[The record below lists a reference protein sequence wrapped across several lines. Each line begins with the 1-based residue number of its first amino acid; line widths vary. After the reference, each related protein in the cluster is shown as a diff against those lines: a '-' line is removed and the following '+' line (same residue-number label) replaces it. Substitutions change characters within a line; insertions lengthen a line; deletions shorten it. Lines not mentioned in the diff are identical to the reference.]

1 MLHNARG
8 NRLSRDNR
16 EADSFGGMPL
26 TPDQL
31 PNDIAELK
39 RLLVA
44 KSAELSVKDA
54 ELSASISELAAAK
67 SGLIIT
73 QLTVEKLKAQI
84 AKLRRE
90 KFGAS
95 SERIER
101 ALEQLELA
109 LEEAEA
115 AKAEA
120 IAAQSP
126 QPETEA
132 PLPSGSAPEEQEP
145 TTKKKR
151 RQLPP
156 DFPRRDV
163 AHMPPGVC
171 KTCGGTDLREVGR
184 SVTEVL
190 RYVPGHFEVD
200 RHIRPACSCR
210 KCETMVQAPMPE
222 LPIPRGMVDAS
233 FLAHILIAKFC
244 DHLPLYRQAEIY
256 ARLGLDIDR
265 SQLAEWLGHVAW
277 LLRPLV
283 ELIAAHVMAGRV
295 IHADDTPVDVLAPG
309 TGKTKTGRLWVYLRD
324 ERPHASTAPAAV
336 LYRYTP
342 DRKGEHCR
350 KELASFTGWL
360 HADGY
365 SGFGRLYEIAGART
379 ADVMLVHGP
388 PRVAEVACWAHV
400 RRGFF
405 DVHASNGSAIAKEA
419 LDRIGALFDIERTIK
434 RQPPD
439 VRRAVRRRTAQ
450 PRIDELAAWLDAQL
464 QKIPGKSDLA
474 GAMRYARSRWSALT
488 RYVDDGRLEISN
500 NAAENQI
507 RPAALGRK
515 NWMFCGS
522 DAGGERAAAF
532 YTLIRT
538 AKLNGIE
545 PEAWLSDVIARIG
558 SHPINRL
565 DEMLPWNWTTTATRL
580 GEAERRASVAA

>member
-1 MLHNARG
+1 
-8 NRLSRDNR
+8 
-16 EADSFGGMPL
+16 MPL
-26 TPDQL
+26 TLDQL
-31 PNDIAELK
+31 PDDPTALKALLLAKDAELIE
-39 RLLVA
+39 
-44 KSAELSVKDA
+44 KSAELAATSA
-54 ELSASISELAAAK
+54 ELITAK
-67 SGLIIT
+67 NGLLVT
-73 QLTVEKLKAQI
+73 QLTIEQLKARI

-101 ALEQLELA
+101 VLEQLELA
-109 LEEAEA
+109 LEEAET

-120 IAAQSP
+120 IAMLPQ
-126 QPETEA
+126 QPEPDAAIAEIQ
-132 PLPSGSAPEEQEP
+132 SAEDAKPE
-145 TTKKKR
+145 KKKR

-156 DFPRRDV
+156 ELPRRDV
-163 AHMPPGVC
+163 VHAPPGAC
-171 KTCGGTDLREVGR
+171 KTCGGSKLRTVSET
-184 SVTEVL
+184 VTEVL

-233 FLAHILIAKFC
+233 FLAHILVAKFC

-277 LLRPLV
+277 LLKPLI

-295 IHADDTPVDVLAPG
+295 IFADDTPVDVLAPG
-309 TGKTKTGRLWVYLRD
+309 AGKTKTGRLWVYLRD
-324 ERPHASTAPAAV
+324 ERSHAGSAPPAV

-350 KELASFTGWL
+350 AELAGFTGWL

-365 SGFGRLYEIAGART
+365 AGFGRLYEIAGART
-379 ADVMLVHGP
+379 ASTALLQGP
-388 PRVAEVACWAHV
+388 PRVAEVGCWSHV
-400 RRGFF
+400 RRGFW
-405 DVHASNGSAIAKEA
+405 DEWDSRKSAIAKEA
-419 LDRIGALFDIERTIK
+419 LDRIGALFDIERPIAGS
-434 RQPPD
+434 PPD
-439 VRRAVRRRTAQ
+439 IRRAVRQRAAR
-450 PRIDELAAWLDAQL
+450 PRIDELAIWLDAQL

-474 GAMRYARSRWSALT
+474 GAIRYARSRWGALT
-488 RYVDDGRLEISN
+488 RYLDDGRLEISN

-515 NWMFCGS
+515 NWLFCGS
-522 DAGGERAAAF
+522 DAGGQRAAGF
-532 YTLIRT
+532 YTLVRT
-538 AKLNGIE
+538 ARLNGVE
-545 PEAWLSDVIARIG
+545 PEAWLTDVIARIG

-565 DEMLPWNWTTTATRL
+565 DELLPWNWSPPATQ
-580 GEAERRASVAA
+580 SVAA

>member
-1 MLHNARG
+1 
-8 NRLSRDNR
+8 
-16 EADSFGGMPL
+16 MPL
-26 TPDQL
+26 TLDQL
-31 PNDIAELK
+31 PDDIAELK
-39 RLLVA
+39 RRLLA
-44 KSAELSVKDA
+44 TAAELSKKDA
-54 ELSASISELAAAK
+54 ELAAAK
-67 SGLIIT
+67 NGLLVT
-73 QLTVEKLKAQI
+73 QLTIEKLKAQI
-84 AKLRRE
+84 AKLKRE
-90 KFGAS
+90 KFGSS

-101 ALEQLELA
+101 AIEQLELA
-109 LEEAEA
+109 LEEAET

-120 IAAQSP
+120 IAAQPP
-126 QPETEA
+126 QPEPDA
-132 PLPSGSAPEEQEP
+132 ANADAQSAEGLKPQ
-145 TTKKKR
+145 KKKR

-156 DFPRRDV
+156 ELPRRDV
-163 AHMPPGVC
+163 VHMPAGVC
-171 KTCGGTDLREVGR
+171 RTCGGAELRKVGE

-200 RHIRPACSCR
+200 RHVRPACSCR

-233 FLAHILIAKFC
+233 FLAHILVAKFC

-277 LLRPLV
+277 LLKPLV

-324 ERPHASTAPAAV
+324 ERPHAGTAPPAV

-350 KELASFTGWL
+350 RELADFTGWL

-365 SGFGRLYEIAGART
+365 SGFGRLYEIAGMKASD
-379 ADVMLVHGP
+379 AALMHGP
-388 PRVAEVACWAHV
+388 PRVAEVGCWSHV
-400 RRGFF
+400 RRGFW
-405 DVHASNGSAIAKEA
+405 DEWGSHKSAIAKEA
-419 LDRIGALFDIERTIK
+419 LDRIGALFDIERPIAGS
-434 RQPPD
+434 PPD
-439 VRRAVRRRTAQ
+439 IRRAVRQRAAR
-450 PRIDELAAWLDAQL
+450 PRIDELATWLDAQL

-474 GAMRYARSRWSALT
+474 GAIRYARSRWHALT
-488 RYVDDGRLEISN
+488 RYLDDGRLEISN

-515 NWMFCGS
+515 NWLFCGS
-522 DAGGERAAAF
+522 DAGGERAAGF
-532 YTLIRT
+532 YTLVRT
-538 AKLNGIE
+538 ARLNGVE
-545 PEAWLSDVIARIG
+545 PESWLTDVIARIG

-565 DEMLPWNWTTTATRL
+565 AELLPWKWSPPATQ
-580 GEAERRASVAA
+580 SVAA